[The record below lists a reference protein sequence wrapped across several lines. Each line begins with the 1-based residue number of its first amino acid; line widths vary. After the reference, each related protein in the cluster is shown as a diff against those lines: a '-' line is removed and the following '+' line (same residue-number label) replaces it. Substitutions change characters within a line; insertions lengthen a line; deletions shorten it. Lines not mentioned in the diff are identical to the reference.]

1 MTMLIKTLAAVAVAT
16 LLATGA
22 FAQGTG
28 EVRTAPVFFPIKSEP
43 PPKLIVE
50 PPLPE
55 ALARGAV
62 LIPYR
67 TENFRIVSVL
77 GAGASTVSPRVG
89 HLHVT
94 VDDLPWRWAETG
106 DTSTV
111 VVVGLPAGEHK
122 VRIELAS
129 PEHKV
134 FAGKTLAFTVPD
146 TASHPH

>member
-1 MTMLIKTLAAVAVAT
+1 MFIRTLAAAAAAAV
-16 LLATGA
+16 LATSA
-22 FAQGTG
+22 FAEGSG
-28 EVRTAPVFFPIKSEP
+28 EGRPAPVFFPIKNEP

-50 PPLPE
+50 PPLAG

-67 TENFRIVSVL
+67 TENFRIVSVF

-94 VDDLPWRWAETG
+94 VDDSPWRWAETG

-111 VVVGLPAGEHK
+111 VVVGLPPGEHK
-122 VRIELAS
+122 VRLELAS
-129 PEHKV
+129 PEHQV
-134 FAGKTLAFTVPD
+134 FTGETVAFTVPE
-146 TASHPH
+146 TAAHPH